1 MRCYRSVVAALNRK
15 SAVWSFANTF
25 MKAFMIQP
33 DIPMQLFSHEG
44 ASQPCFLH
52 LYVSLIILGDS
63 NSNVEIYAIGEGWT
77 SSVDSGAQ
85 TCRDCKRQ
93 TLNIKLILPPLISK
107 LFVFCFKSQKDLYRA
122 TNYISQIWQE
132 CNILLWD
139 KQTKVLLQDATL
151 LSQRWHNQ
159 NMGKIWS

>member
-63 NSNVEIYAIGEGWT
+63 NSKVEKYMQLVKAERALLT
-77 SSVDSGAQ
+77 QELKHAE
-85 TCRDCKRQ
+85 TA
-93 TLNIKLILPPLISK
+93 
-107 LFVFCFKSQKDLYRA
+107 KD
-122 TNYISQIWQE
+122 
-132 CNILLWD
+132 
-139 KQTKVLLQDATL
+139 K
-151 LSQRWHNQ
+151 H
-159 NMGKIWS
+159 